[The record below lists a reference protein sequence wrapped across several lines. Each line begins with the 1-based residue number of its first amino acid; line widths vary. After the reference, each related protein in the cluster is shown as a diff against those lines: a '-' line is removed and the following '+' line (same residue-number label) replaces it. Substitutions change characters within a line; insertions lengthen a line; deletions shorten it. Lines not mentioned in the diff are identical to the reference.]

1 MENNTITPIGDVKKH
16 FKLIPLM
23 DIEPLAR
30 QIAVKWV
37 ENYGNMGFDIENK
50 HKLASDFMNYARFY
64 HASLN
69 KPKEGDT
76 FFDFNKIVDLRPYL
90 LMHPNSEMITSSCL
104 HYLGDAAQ
112 EWWYSKNKIQ
122 AKEGKSEGEKLY
134 SIEEVKELLLQQRHI
149 CQIER
154 DKRSLCVNG
163 LWYVN
168 CEDVK
173 NAKEPVYLNKDVQGV
188 KFEDRK

>member
-1 MENNTITPIGDVKKH
+1 MENNTITPIGDVKKD

-30 QIAVKWV
+30 EIAVKWV

-50 HKLASDFMNYARFY
+50 HKLASDLMNYARLY

-122 AKEGKSEGEKLY
+122 AREGKSEGE
-134 SIEEVKELLLQQRHI
+134 VKALAMEILNLVENARLGNPLENIMHLI
-149 CQIER
+149 FENA
-154 DKRSLCVNG
+154 DKIYNLSSTTP
-163 LWYVN
+163 
-168 CEDVK
+168 
-173 NAKEPVYLNKDVQGV
+173 PVYPNKDVQGI